1 MHIEKKIDS
10 KLEHKGNILT
20 FYTDTVEL
28 ENGKTA
34 TRDVIRHKGAV
45 CIAPLTENGEFIFVK
60 QYRYPIARELLEL
73 PAGKRESYDE
83 DPLDCAHRELE
94 EETGMK
100 AREMTHLGVYLP
112 AAAYCDEKIDLYL
125 AQGLF
130 YGTANPD
137 DDEFLDIINIPIE
150 QAVEMIM
157 SGEIDDGKTQ
167 TLVLKAVNY
176 LKKIR

>member
-1 MHIEKKIDS
+1 MHIEKKISS

-28 ENGKTA
+28 ENGKNA

-45 CIAPLTENGEFIFVK
+45 CIAPLTDNGELLFVS

-73 PAGKRESYDE
+73 PAGKRDSYDE

-100 AREMTHLGVYLP
+100 AGEMIHLGAYLP

-125 AQGLF
+125 ARGLYQGK
-130 YGTANPD
+130 ANPD
-137 DDEFLDIINIPIE
+137 DDEFIDVIKFPIE
-150 QAVEMIM
+150 RAVDMIM

-167 TLVLKAVNY
+167 TLVLKVVNY
-176 LKKIR
+176 LKK

>member
-1 MHIEKKIDS
+1 MHIEKKLDS
-10 KLEHKGNILT
+10 KLEHVGGILT

-34 TRDVIRHKGAV
+34 TRDVVRHKGAV
-45 CIAPLTENGEFIFVK
+45 CVAPLTENGEFLFVS

-73 PAGKRESYDE
+73 PAGKRDSYDE

-100 AREMTHLGVYLP
+100 ACEMIPMGTYLP
-112 AAAYCDEKIDLYL
+112 AAAYCDEIIHLYL
-125 AQGLF
+125 ARGL
-130 YGTANPD
+130 YEGRANPD
-137 DDEFLDIINIPIE
+137 DDEFLDVIKIPVE
-150 QAVEMIM
+150 RAVEMIM
-157 SGEIDDGKTQ
+157 NGEIDDGKTQ
-167 TLVLKAVNY
+167 TLVLKAANY

>member
-45 CIAPLTENGEFIFVK
+45 CIAPLTDKGEFLFVK
-60 QYRYPIARELLEL
+60 QYRYPIACELLEL
-73 PAGKRESYDE
+73 PAGKRDSYDE
-83 DPLDCAHRELE
+83 KPIDCAHRELE

-100 AREMTHLGVYLP
+100 AHELIPLGTYLP
-112 AAAYCDEKIDLYL
+112 AAAYCDELIHLYL
-125 AQGLF
+125 ARGL
-130 YGTANPD
+130 YNGVANPD
-137 DDEFLDIINIPIE
+137 DDEFLDVIAIPVE
-150 QAVEMIM
+150 TAVEMIM
-157 SGEIDDGKTQ
+157 NGEINDGKTQ
-167 TLVLKAVNY
+167 ALVLKAVNY
-176 LKKIR
+176 LKK